1 MHTEHKLIIDDSRT
15 MKQVEDQSVHL
26 IVTSPP
32 YWNIKDYNHSGQ
44 IGNSQLYEE
53 YLSDLKKVIV
63 ECYRVLHDG
72 CRIAINIGD
81 QYLRASE
88 HGRYRIQ
95 PIPADLISVGRDAG
109 FDFMGN
115 IIWRKVSNTS
125 TTGGGS
131 WMGSIYFPRDGHITY
146 EHEYIL
152 LFKKLGTAP
161 KVTKEQ
167 KEKSKLT
174 KSQRSSWFRGIWNI
188 SPTRQIEHIAMFPVE
203 LPRRLIK
210 MYSFYGETVLD
221 PFLGSVTTSL
231 AAAL

>member
-1 MHTEHKLIIDDSRT
+1 

-88 HGRYRIQ
+88 HGRYRVQ
-95 PIPADLISVGRDAG
+95 PIPADLISVG
-109 FDFMGN
+109 
-115 IIWRKVSNTS
+115 
-125 TTGGGS
+125 
-131 WMGSIYFPRDGHITY
+131 
-146 EHEYIL
+146 
-152 LFKKLGTAP
+152 
-161 KVTKEQ
+161 
-167 KEKSKLT
+167 EK
-174 KSQRSSWFRGIWNI
+174 
-188 SPTRQIEHIAMFPVE
+188 
-203 LPRRLIK
+203 
-210 MYSFYGETVLD
+210 
-221 PFLGSVTTSL
+221 
-231 AAAL
+231 